1 MRKLT
6 TGAVKSI
13 LMCKET
19 VGQSLIDWTERWI
32 TQLVREHS
40 YPPQL
45 VSADFIWKLSEYFSP
60 TLALE
65 ILQQIRTDY
74 KNAFPTI
81 SSKDEELINLSIE

>member
-6 TGAVKSI
+6 SGAVKSI
-13 LMCKET
+13 LLCKET

-45 VSADFIWKLSEYFSP
+45 VSADFIWKLSSYFSP
-60 TLALE
+60 TVALE
-65 ILQQIRTDY
+65 ILQQIRSDY
-74 KNAFPTI
+74 RSAFPI
-81 SSKDEELINLSIE
+81 SETKDDELINLTIE